1 MTSATSH
8 RAPDPL
14 CSMYGAAAAVERAD
28 REGMELLLHDLYHTY
43 TDFATLLMAMSCLTL
58 DRLDAALS
66 ESDAQGAPL
75 TSSERRSLAEQIL
88 GDAHAYEVTGAVAV
102 HAAAQRLDSVR
113 RWDAEQVAVEVDAA
127 RALTS
132 DSDLLYGATALLT
145 ATLAV
150 WADRTG
156 RARSRAIRELCLA
169 SSAKH

>member
-1 MTSATSH
+1 VNGSPLSA
-8 RAPDPL
+8 
-14 CSMYGAAAAVERAD
+14 
-28 REGMELLLHDLYHTY
+28 
-43 TDFATLLMAMSCLTL
+43 
-58 DRLDAALS
+58 
-66 ESDAQGAPL
+66 
-75 TSSERRSLAEQIL
+75 SERRTLAEQIL
-88 GDAHAYEVTGAVAV
+88 GDANAYEVTGAVAV

-113 RWDAEQVAVEVDAA
+113 RWDADQVAVEVDAA